1 MRLNC
6 AADIHAMSF
15 IALKYKLLHNRSTSC
30 KKKSVFE
37 PMILE
42 KFVLLQ
48 SKKFGIGEIV

>member
-30 KKKSVFE
+30 KKKSFFE